1 MKRHTKV
8 IAVSVICLSGLFST
22 QVQADDAQM
31 KDTMVKIINQLE
43 MIKPLIDLAAQQQN
57 QDKRVTFHFEDWVDV
72 NGVKHNG
79 LRGDIELI
87 ETGVV
92 TGVNRQAIEPRQ
104 YAPINGDYLS
114 Q

>member
-8 IAVSVICLSGLFST
+8 IVVSIFCLSGLFST
-22 QVQADDAQM
+22 QAQADDAQM
-31 KDTMVKIINQLE
+31 KETMVKIINQLE
-43 MIKPLIDLAAQQQN
+43 MIKPLIDLAEQPQSKG
-57 QDKRVTFHFEDWVDV
+57 KRVSFHFEDWVDA

-87 ETGVV
+87 EAGVV

-114 Q
+114 E